1 MSTIQKINNK
11 KGISYRVLIRKKGLK
26 TISKTFPN
34 KKLANQFSL
43 QVEGDLKTQLALGGK
58 SNTKIFRE
66 VSKHYRIDRYKD
78 IISTPVPYESRI
90 RYWDDLF
97 GEKKIIDITK
107 KDISKGL
114 KELPTR
120 LSNASINKF
129 KGAVSAVLSYACREY
144 DLPDNPVRHIRS
156 LTEPVGRIRFLSNN
170 ERKRLYE
177 ACKASKWTK
186 LYLLILMAITTGSRK
201 GELINLRWSDI
212 DLDRQTAYIETTKN
226 GQPKVMPLTDDVV
239 AELNTFSDK
248 ETEFIFNSEL
258 KPDRPMCFTKQWIKA
273 LKLAEIEDFR
283 FHDLRH
289 TTASYLAQNG
299 ASLLEIA
306 DVLGHKQI
314 QVTKRYAHLCIDHK
328 AKLINRVMG
337 GI

>member
-43 QVEGDLKTQLALGGK
+43 QVEGNLKTQLALGGK

-258 KPDRPMCFTKQWIKA
+258 KPDRPMCFTKQWKKA
-273 LKLAEIEDFR
+273 LKEAEIEDFR

-328 AKLINRVMG
+328 AKLINRVMSC
-337 GI
+337 I

>member
-43 QVEGDLKTQLALGGK
+43 QVEGNLKTQLALGGK

-328 AKLINRVMG
+328 AKLINRVMSC
-337 GI
+337 I

>member
-26 TISKTFPN
+26 TISRTFPN

-337 GI
+337 DI

>member
-258 KPDRPMCFTKQWIKA
+258 KPDRPMCFNKQWKKA
-273 LKLAEIEDFR
+273 LKEAEIEDFR

-299 ASLLEIA
+299 CSLLEIA

-314 QVTKRYAHLCIDHK
+314 QMTKRYAHLCIDHK
-328 AKLINRVMG
+328 AKLINSVFAD
-337 GI
+337 I

>member
-43 QVEGDLKTQLALGGK
+43 QVEGNLKTQLALGGK

>member
-258 KPDRPMCFTKQWIKA
+258 KPDRPMCFTKQWKKA
-273 LKLAEIEDFR
+273 LKEAEIEDFR

-337 GI
+337 NI

>member
-144 DLPDNPVRHIRS
+144 DLQDNPVRHIRS

-328 AKLINRVMG
+328 AKLINSVFKN
-337 GI
+337 I